1 VKKSLEIRFWVV
13 AILFAAT
20 TVLLYA
26 RSDREKTRSSE
37 SLDQVPR
44 IISGRNGSDLRID
57 PTILEV
63 LGPGQYLSRIYPDPQ
78 GSPPID
84 LFIGYFPSQRTGN
97 SIHSP
102 KNCLPG
108 SGWEFVSSNYT
119 SILATDGKRY
129 NVGEYVIAHGAAK
142 DFVVYWYHAHGRSVA
157 DEYRARI
164 YMVADAIRLNRTD
177 GSLIRVITP
186 ISPTEEVASARV
198 RATAFV
204 AELAPQLHRYIPD

>member
-13 AILFAAT
+13 ALLFAAT

-26 RSDREKTRSSE
+26 RSDRDSNRNSE
-37 SLDQVPR
+37 SLNQVPR
-44 IISGRNGSDLRID
+44 VISGRNAHDQKID
-57 PTILEV
+57 PAVLEV
-63 LGPGQYLSRIYPDPQ
+63 LGPGQYLSRLYADPQ

-84 LFIGYFPSQRTGN
+84 LFISYLPSQRTGN

-108 SGWEFVSSNYT
+108 SGWSFISSDY
-119 SILATDGKRY
+119 SSVLATDGKRY

-157 DEYRARI
+157 GEYRARM
-164 YMVADAIRLNRTD
+164 YMVADAIRSNRTD
-177 GSLIRVITP
+177 GGFIRVITP
-186 ISPTEEVASARV
+186 IGSTEEIASARA

-204 AELAPQLHRYIPD
+204 AELAPQLHRFIPD

>member
-1 VKKSLEIRFWVV
+1 MNKSSDIRFWVV

-26 RSDREKTRSSE
+26 RSDRDNNRSSE
-37 SLDQVPR
+37 PLDQVPR
-44 IISGRNGSDLRID
+44 IISVRNGYDLRID
-57 PTILEV
+57 SATLEV
-63 LGPGQYLSRIYPDPQ
+63 FGPGRYLSRLYADPQ

-108 SGWEFVSSNYT
+108 SGWEFISSNYT
-119 SILATDGKRY
+119 SVLATDGKRY
-129 NVGEYVIAHGAAK
+129 NVGEYVIAHGGTK
-142 DFVVYWYHAHGRSVA
+142 DFVIYWYHAHGRSVA

-177 GSLIRVITP
+177 GRLIRVITP